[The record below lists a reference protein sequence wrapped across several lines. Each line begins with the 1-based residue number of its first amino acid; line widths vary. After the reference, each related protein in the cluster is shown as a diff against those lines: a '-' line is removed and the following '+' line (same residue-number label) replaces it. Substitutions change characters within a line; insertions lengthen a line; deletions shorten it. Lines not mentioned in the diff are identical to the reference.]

1 MAERRVLDVE
11 APSTVVNTTTTSAYY
26 LALEHRLATRHIH
39 ANELGGGHEN
49 DLLFVASSAVFDT
62 YVLRLQPCSLSDF
75 AYLSVAESRDG
86 SGDVFTGYDA
96 LSDRVPPSQL
106 ICPSYVLQD
115 EQTRLQCLTQL
126 HHSITVGAAFISGH
140 QEMTLWR
147 DERDDE
153 SLTPLLWT
161 TPCFEGGR
169 LKERVYLEWRPSSYA
184 SWEGDDEDSVA

>member
-62 YVLRLQPCSLSDF
+62 YANMSLLRPPTMVGDRALAPRRTLIHGYTVNLPLFPARCLQCRGRRILLVS
-75 AYLSVAESRDG
+75 
-86 SGDVFTGYDA
+86 
-96 LSDRVPPSQL
+96 
-106 ICPSYVLQD
+106 